1 MPLSIQIDRSQAMNL
16 PNLQSL
22 IDQLFDDLI
31 TVWLLDEL

>member
-1 MPLSIQIDRSQAMNL
+1 MNL
-16 PNLQSL
+16 PDLQSL

>member
-1 MPLSIQIDRSQAMNL
+1 MNL